1 MFKRLSHVNHVRVDT
16 AYNSSIIQIGD
27 SKEIHAI
34 AHGLAVQR
42 EKPVFWGD
50 EGDFKRFAI
59 FRKPSP
65 LPTYPDPLLM
75 KKRNE
80 SGIIRVENMY
90 VSGLSAAGI
99 LHIGSCEHMLLESRL
114 KHIRHLIRH
123 KKKRN
128 KKLEE

>member
-16 AYNSSIIQIGD
+16 VYNSSIIQIGD

-42 EKPVFWGD
+42 EKPVFWGE
-50 EGDFKRFAI
+50 EGDFKRFTI
-59 FRKPSP
+59 FRKPPP
-65 LPTYPDPLLM
+65 LATYPDPVLV

-80 SGIIRVENMY
+80 SVTIRVDNMY

-99 LHIGSCEHMLLESRL
+99 LHIGSCEHMLLESRI
-114 KHIRHLIRH
+114 KHIRHLIHH
-123 KKKRN
+123 K
-128 KKLEE
+128 ETD